1 MVNLLRVHQDEM
13 NENEGGNAQTTSAQS
28 LVHSPHA
35 DLSKYGHVTTQSVS
49 LCSEENQ
56 DQLFPCKLFNIN
68 SSSAQGLTR
77 PQLYSE
83 QEVLDFLTTFPNAV
97 NNVQLTDLKFDS
109 QDILKCVKQ
118 QDQVFGFIPL
128 TSLSQEYKLGDL
140 SNSAVLSQDESDPLA
155 CYKKVRDSQKYN
167 CQRCRIQLPDS
178 IDFDYLFS
186 FGRDYWDYQLFA
198 FLKFGF
204 PLDFDRRNTFLC
216 PTFVSHNSAWFFLSV
231 F

>member
-1 MVNLLRVHQDEM
+1 M
-13 NENEGGNAQTTSAQS
+13 NN
-28 LVHSPHA
+28 
-35 DLSKYGHVTTQSVS
+35 
-49 LCSEENQ
+49 
-56 DQLFPCKLFNIN
+56 
-68 SSSAQGLTR
+68 
-77 PQLYSE
+77 
-83 QEVLDFLTTFPNAV
+83 V

-140 SNSAVLSQDESDPLA
+140 SNSAVLSQGESDHLA
-155 CYKKVRDSQKYN
+155 CYRKVRDSQKYN
-167 CQRCRIQLPDS
+167 CQRCRIQLSDS

-204 PLDFDRRNTFLC
+204 PLDFDRKNTFLC
-216 PTFVSHNSAWFFLSV
+216 PTFVSHNSGRLFPQHADVSSGGKGPFSYFWPLSLPSLWSEYSN
-231 F
+231 FPLYN